1 MCRLVL
7 FLIISVIFLFSR
19 GDALKSRISLRPLA
33 YRRLSSGVYSTATE
47 SPADV
52 SIEEN
57 VIKITP
63 KAMKH
68 ISELKAKMNDG
79 KNCLRMGVKAGG
91 CSGMSY
97 VMDFCSEAEITAD
110 DHIEEYD
117 SIKCVV
123 DPKSLL
129 YLYGLQLDYS
139 DELIGGGFKFSN
151 PNAETSCGCG
161 KSFGV

>member
-1 MCRLVL
+1 LT
-7 FLIISVIFLFSR
+7 ISVIFLVSR

-97 VMDFCSEAEITAD
+97 VM
-110 DHIEEYD
+110 
-117 SIKCVV
+117 VV